1 MIDLE
6 LAAIPNQ
13 TLTAKLAGG
22 LFSITVKAVEGV
34 MVADVTR
41 DNVTVLQGSRIV
53 AGTPIVPYK
62 YLEAG
67 NFVIITEDGD
77 LPDYT
82 KFGDSQF
89 LIYATPSEL
98 SEVRGA

>member
-13 TLTAKLAGG
+13 TLSAKLAGG
-22 LFSITVKAVEGV
+22 LFSITIKAVDGV
-34 MVADVTR
+34 MVADVSR
-41 DNVTVLQGSRIV
+41 DNVVILRGSRIV

-62 YLEAG
+62 YLEVG
-67 NFVIITEDGD
+67 NFAIITEDGD

-98 SEVRGA
+98 AEIRAA